1 MFIVYR
7 LKKTH
12 KSEEK
17 ATKLNA
23 QLERWFEPNCSAP
36 HKKQINKHIFHSLF
50 LLCFTNIFTF
60 SFFALL
66 RVFSL
71 HFLMA
76 TKIKK

>member
-23 QLERWFEPNCSAP
+23 QLERWFELNCSAP
-36 HKKQINKHIFHSLF
+36 PKKQTNKQTNMFFIPF
-50 LLCFTNIFTF
+50 LCFV
-60 SFFALL
+60 
-66 RVFSL
+66 RQ
-71 HFLMA
+71 
-76 TKIKK
+76 

>member
-23 QLERWFEPNCSAP
+23 QLERWFELNCSAP
-36 HKKQINKHIFHSLF
+36 PKIANKQTNKHVFHSLS
-50 LLCFTNIFTF
+50 LLC
-60 SFFALL
+60 
-66 RVFSL
+66 
-71 HFLMA
+71 
-76 TKIKK
+76 